1 MAIPEVSIHAPAWG
15 ATAAATLANQP
26 RQGFNPR
33 ARVGRDVVAD
43 RAIREYCRF
52 QSTRPRGARLVV
64 GRTKDSIVFVSIH
77 APAWGATACIIV
89 NMVYTIVSIHAPA
102 WGATG
107 CRANRVW
114 RNSVSIHAPAW
125 GATQRRLFLISI
137 TQFQSTRP
145 RGARQFRFCNW
156 KRIHRFQSTRPRG
169 ARRSG
174 AYS

>member
-125 GATQRRLFLISI
+125 GATFCAMFDDHPTHS
-137 TQFQSTRP
+137 FNP
-145 RGARQFRFCNW
+145 RARVGRDA
-156 KRIHRFQSTRPRG
+156 RG
-169 ARRSG
+169 
-174 AYS
+174 